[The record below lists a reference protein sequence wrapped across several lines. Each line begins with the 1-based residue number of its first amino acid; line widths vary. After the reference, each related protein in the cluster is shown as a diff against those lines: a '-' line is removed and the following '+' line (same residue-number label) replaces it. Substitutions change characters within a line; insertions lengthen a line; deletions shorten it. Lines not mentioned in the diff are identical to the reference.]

1 MRQDWQKWAASSK
14 RNAFNLVGST
24 AIVALLDK
32 TGGKRSVTVAN
43 CGDSRAVLCRNGTA
57 SDPDH
62 GNFQCRCVL
71 RVSEAVELSEARPD
85 LSAEQQKVIAVPEE
99 TASPSHFALDVL
111 LKVLA
116 CDGCFEL
123 HTSQAAEELVD
134 QSCSPNLVKTRG
146 KGFDLRGAGRPK
158 SKRLLGFELVFAVLA
173 DSTCQSKHHEDWPSV
188 HRRLLRLLDGQGG
201 TETLADELD
210 RAASSFAERAVPGLD
225 GTLETDCIPGRVSLD
240 LLLLLSQQNGLTDAH
255 DIWKEGGLLDF
266 KRDLLAAWPAVA
278 RSGWPVFR
286 LLRLLQN
293 RAQAHAAAPPL
304 TGCHEDEDE
313 FAATMMKHVR
323 HRKPQDEALLA
334 TSAMFVLNSP
344 SSRCPL
350 SVAAAYLS
358 SAWARFPVF
367 DEETEDLLGLAEM
380 NMRNVSLARL
390 LTTQH
395 PLLDMLDDVAS
406 SYQEEEKE
414 GRKEGRK
421 EGGKEGGRTSPP
433 KPTPDVEPGDPTAAS
448 SSQPP
453 SQQQPGTQAATAPPR
468 EDPTSKQGTLAL
480 QQAEERAQ
488 QHPHP
493 AAAAAEEQHH
503 PRPAISGNHPIR
515 VPETPNEDPTS
526 KEGTRAAEE
535 AKRRK
540 PPQRQ
545 ANASQ
550 QRGERPRHEQWFPVG
565 DVAAWTTTVMPEG
578 TEVSHHNHILL
589 PSQGVHD
596 DEPPQQAQPRGSSSQ
611 AGGSHTGDGI
621 GDGTPHKAAPPR
633 PPSSSSSG
641 NRSEKAWPSEEGGD
655 HDRTELMQR
664 HPPQQQGGQRGN
676 PLPSKGRPAAA
687 PAMKDED
694 QQRGQLTPAPHQDR
708 SEQPAAAANPLLG
721 APSTQTQEEML
732 AVAMLVET
740 GQANRAEWTGDRN
753 PCASTL
759 EATVPEATLPSQQQQ
774 EEPGT
779 SPSRKHRRTRPPQQ
793 QPDPEPGLAAS
804 LEHEQGQNSTATAPQ
819 QRIPEHRPL
828 SCLSQQKRW
837 DSFSSGLEGYGDTMS
852 NWWGTRGRTP
862 AARPGDSTLES
873 ASVDKGASGE
883 CPNGAVDTGG
893 QAEQGERRA
902 WTPRHLLRHSTPP
915 TAQAFLIDSGAL
927 YVDLRDEN
935 SSKATEPRV
944 DYTRHMMVTDD
955 FTSKA
960 APATCTDDA
969 LTPSGRC
976 NSFAALGNAML
987 PWQTGI
993 SQEDTVR
1000 ALHEDGV
1007 EALVFR
1013 LVESHSASAE
1023 LLLLAVPEALE
1034 AHGQLIDCLAAAII
1048 AAIGAMLPGM
1058 PRLEMVVSLGNEAVS
1073 QRRSYSWSPPYGR
1086 REDVPPPVFSFCS
1099 DRKSFWDI
1107 PLPSSLCYRF
1117 RPRCKGKD
1125 SGDATSGR
1133 LTYTKQEEECY
1144 VFRLL
1149 TSYGE
1154 LLRYRPMGRAMEEE
1168 AVTMDDLV
1176 LNSGVVVLKSWSV
1189 QSTPMAEEMTSRCD
1203 LLMARAAA

>member
-1 MRQDWQKWAASSK
+1 M
-14 RNAFNLVGST
+14 
-24 AIVALLDK
+24 
-32 TGGKRSVTVAN
+32 
-43 CGDSRAVLCRNGTA
+43 
-57 SDPDH
+57 
-62 GNFQCRCVL
+62 
-71 RVSEAVELSEARPD
+71 
-85 LSAEQQKVIAVPEE
+85 
-99 TASPSHFALDVL
+99 
-111 LKVLA
+111 
-116 CDGCFEL
+116 
-123 HTSQAAEELVD
+123 
-134 QSCSPNLVKTRG
+134 
-146 KGFDLRGAGRPK
+146 
-158 SKRLLGFELVFAVLA
+158 
-173 DSTCQSKHHEDWPSV
+173 

-266 KRDLLAAWPAVA
+266 KRDLLAGWPAVA

-406 SYQEEEKE
+406 SYQ
-414 GRKEGRK
+414 
-421 EGGKEGGRTSPP
+421 
-433 KPTPDVEPGDPTAAS
+433 
-448 SSQPP
+448 
-453 SQQQPGTQAATAPPR
+453 
-468 EDPTSKQGTLAL
+468 
-480 QQAEERAQ
+480 
-488 QHPHP
+488 
-493 AAAAAEEQHH
+493 
-503 PRPAISGNHPIR
+503 
-515 VPETPNEDPTS
+515 
-526 KEGTRAAEE
+526 
-535 AKRRK
+535 
-540 PPQRQ
+540 
-545 ANASQ
+545 
-550 QRGERPRHEQWFPVG
+550 
-565 DVAAWTTTVMPEG
+565 
-578 TEVSHHNHILL
+578 
-589 PSQGVHD
+589 
-596 DEPPQQAQPRGSSSQ
+596 
-611 AGGSHTGDGI
+611 
-621 GDGTPHKAAPPR
+621 
-633 PPSSSSSG
+633 
-641 NRSEKAWPSEEGGD
+641 
-655 HDRTELMQR
+655 
-664 HPPQQQGGQRGN
+664 
-676 PLPSKGRPAAA
+676 
-687 PAMKDED
+687 
-694 QQRGQLTPAPHQDR
+694 
-708 SEQPAAAANPLLG
+708 
-721 APSTQTQEEML
+721 
-732 AVAMLVET
+732 
-740 GQANRAEWTGDRN
+740 
-753 PCASTL
+753 
-759 EATVPEATLPSQQQQ
+759 
-774 EEPGT
+774 
-779 SPSRKHRRTRPPQQ
+779 
-793 QPDPEPGLAAS
+793 
-804 LEHEQGQNSTATAPQ
+804 
-819 QRIPEHRPL
+819 
-828 SCLSQQKRW
+828 
-837 DSFSSGLEGYGDTMS
+837 
-852 NWWGTRGRTP
+852 
-862 AARPGDSTLES
+862 
-873 ASVDKGASGE
+873 
-883 CPNGAVDTGG
+883 
-893 QAEQGERRA
+893 
-902 WTPRHLLRHSTPP
+902 
-915 TAQAFLIDSGAL
+915 AFLIDSGAL

-1048 AAIGAMLPGM
+1048 AATGAMLPWM
-1058 PRLEMVVSLGNEAVS
+1058 PRLEMVVSLANEAVS